1 MTFLVLAMPLAPR
14 RKKRMW
20 CLSYRDRVD
29 DTLYCTG
36 DLGDAQDEQEFVT
49 FVRGE
54 LICIHVLQNVS
65 AGHRQENLVH
75 GENVLRFERDG
86 FERPGIRTDRNNALV
101 HQIFCSID

>member
-1 MTFLVLAMPLAPR
+1 MTFLVLAIPLAPR

-54 LICIHVLQNVS
+54 LIRIHVLQNVS
-65 AGHRQENLVH
+65 AGVRVIFPDIQASLSGCPVY
-75 GENVLRFERDG
+75 
-86 FERPGIRTDRNNALV
+86 PGA
-101 HQIFCSID
+101 